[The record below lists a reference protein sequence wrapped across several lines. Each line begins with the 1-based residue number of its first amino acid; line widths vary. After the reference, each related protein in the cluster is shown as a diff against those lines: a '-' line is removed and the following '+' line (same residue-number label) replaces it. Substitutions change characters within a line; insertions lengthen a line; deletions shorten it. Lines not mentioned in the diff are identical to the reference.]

1 MFTVGIFCRK
11 MYIIG
16 HGTNRLDLGRRHKAM
31 ELTSRDG
38 HRDVLSRECTA
49 YVPQ

>member
-16 HGTNRLDLGRRHKAM
+16 HGTNRLDLGRRHRPWSSQVETVIEM
-31 ELTSRDG
+31 
-38 HRDVLSRECTA
+38 C
-49 YVPQ
+49 